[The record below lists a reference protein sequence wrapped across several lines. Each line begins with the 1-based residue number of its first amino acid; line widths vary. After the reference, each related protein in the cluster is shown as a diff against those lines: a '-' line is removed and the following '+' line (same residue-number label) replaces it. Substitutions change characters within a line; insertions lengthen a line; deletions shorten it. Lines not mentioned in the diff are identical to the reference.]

1 MPPRAAGP
9 TDVYPHAYR
18 RPGSLAEARS
28 LFDGAPDGAYLS
40 GGHTLIPTLKAR
52 LAAPSDVIDLS
63 ALPELKGISDTAEGV
78 LIGAATVHAD
88 VAASPLVR
96 ERLPVLAALAG
107 SIADRHVRHRGTIG
121 GSVANNDPAADYP
134 AAVLGLDGIV
144 VTDRRRIEAVDYFK
158 GLYETCREPGEI
170 VTGVLFPV
178 PRSAGYAK
186 FRNAASR
193 YALAAV
199 LVAHTDDGVRV
210 AVTGAYNRGVTRPTA
225 FEAAL
230 DRSFAPDALDGIAVD
245 PDDMLSDPATPGSYR
260 AHLVVVLARR
270 AVAGQGAAQVFK

>member
-1 MPPRAAGP
+1 M
-9 TDVYPHAYR
+9 YPHAYR
-18 RPGSLAEARS
+18 RPATLAEARS
-28 LFDGAPDGAYLS
+28 LFEEAPDGAYLS
-40 GGHTLIPTLKAR
+40 GGHTLVPTLKAR

-63 ALPELKGISDTAEGV
+63 RLPELQGIADTEGGI

-96 ERLPVLAALAG
+96 ARLPVLAALAG
-107 SIADRHVRHRGTIG
+107 TIADRHVRHRGTIG

-134 AAVLGLDGIV
+134 AAVLGFGGTV
-144 VTDRRRIEAVDYFK
+144 VTDRRRIDAADYFT
-158 GLYETCREPGEI
+158 GLYETCREPDEI

-199 LVAHTDDGVRV
+199 LVVRCADGVRV
-210 AVTGAYNRGVTRPTA
+210 AVTGAFNRGVTRVLA

-230 DRSFAPDALDGIAVD
+230 DRSFTPDALDGLGVD
-245 PDDMLSDPATPGSYR
+245 PDDMLSDPATPASYR
-260 AHLVVVLARR
+260 AHLVGVLARR
-270 AVAGQGAAQVFK
+270 SVVGQGTVQVFK